1 MFKEMV
7 EDYSQDSISELL
19 SLSAQSHDAMR
30 ELIQRHA
37 RLVRAC
43 ARPLFLTGGDNEDLV
58 QEGMI
63 GLLDAIRSYEAE
75 RETPFEAYAAL
86 CIRRRMISAVRAAS
100 ARKHAPLNESVPLDE
115 PRRIGSDPEAELL
128 SRERTREL
136 TEALRARLTPTER
149 SVLELYLDGFSYRE
163 ISQRVGRPPKSV
175 DNAVQRIRRKAAQL
189 LGENGPSV

>member
-1 MFKEMV
+1 MV
-7 EDYSQDSISELL
+7 EDYSQYSISELL

-86 CIRRRMISAVRAAS
+86 CIRRRMISAVRAACTLHFAGLLPPAVFNTHSPEGRQQIS
-100 ARKHAPLNESVPLDE
+100 AKIFSRFSLFCLIRDVAAPGKMGTGPGCAEGRAWLAGFAVCEDIGDGANPEGRNEA
-115 PRRIGSDPEAELL
+115 RY
-128 SRERTREL
+128 L
-136 TEALRARLTPTER
+136 TID
-149 SVLELYLDGFSYRE
+149 Y
-163 ISQRVGRPPKSV
+163 Q
-175 DNAVQRIRRKAAQL
+175 
-189 LGENGPSV
+189 